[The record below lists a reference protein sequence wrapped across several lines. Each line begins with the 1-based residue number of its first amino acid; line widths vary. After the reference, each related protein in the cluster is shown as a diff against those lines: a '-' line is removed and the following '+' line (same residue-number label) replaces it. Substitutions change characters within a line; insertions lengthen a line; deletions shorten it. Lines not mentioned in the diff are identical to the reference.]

1 MIFRFSIIFALIIIS
16 VTSFAQTPQVPELD
30 FKTYDFPRAIVV
42 ETPGKDKSYLKD
54 NINTWIENYFS
65 KSSLLKSELKNDR
78 FIIDGK
84 ENRFFEIKNLP
95 TELHFQLKIS
105 LKDNR
110 YKFEVTSLSYK
121 YYTELYVINNI
132 NLIKDDVIK
141 NDLENS
147 RNLLSNFFN
156 TMNLDLY
163 NFIKSNDQ
171 DW

>member
-1 MIFRFSIIFALIIIS
+1 MIFRLTLILTLIIS
-16 VTSFAQTPQVPELD
+16 VTSVAQTKELPKFD
-30 FKTYDFPRAIVV
+30 FKTYDFPQAVVV
-42 ETPGKDKSYLKD
+42 EVSGKDKSYLKG
-54 NINTWIENYFS
+54 NIERWIGNYFTDFT
-65 KSSLLKSELKNDR
+65 LLNSEFKNDT
-78 FIIDGK
+78 FTVNAK

-95 TELHFQLKIS
+95 TELHYQLKLS

-110 YKFEVTSLSYK
+110 YRFEVTSLSYK

-147 RNLLSNFFN
+147 RNLLSTFFN
-156 TMNLDLY
+156 TMNLELY
-163 NFIKSNDQ
+163 NFIQSNNQ

>member
-1 MIFRFSIIFALIIIS
+1 MIFRLTLILTLLTS
-16 VTSFAQTPQVPELD
+16 VASVAQTPQIPKLD
-30 FKTYDFPRAIVV
+30 FETYDFPRAVV
-42 ETPGKDKSYLKD
+42 VKTPGKDKSYLKS
-54 NINTWIENYFS
+54 NIEMWIDNYFTDT
-65 KSSLLKSELKNDR
+65 SLINSEFENDTFR
-78 FIIDGK
+78 INAK
-84 ENRFFEIKNLP
+84 EDRFFEIKNLP
-95 TELHFQLKIS
+95 TELHFQLKLS

-110 YKFEVTSLSYK
+110 YRFEVTSLSYK

-156 TMNLDLY
+156 ALNLELY
-163 NFIKSNDQ
+163 KYINSNDQ